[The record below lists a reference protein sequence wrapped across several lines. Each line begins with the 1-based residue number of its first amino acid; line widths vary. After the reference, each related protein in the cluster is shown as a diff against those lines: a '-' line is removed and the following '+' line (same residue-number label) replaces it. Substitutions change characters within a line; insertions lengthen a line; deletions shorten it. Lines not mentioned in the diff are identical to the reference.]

1 MHAIVTMMI
10 ADFIE
15 MISTNCVIEI
25 IFSQEI
31 NLILEQQ
38 LLIANGAQ

>member
-31 NLILEQQ
+31 NV
-38 LLIANGAQ
+38 IAQYPMFNR